1 MRALAD
7 LLLPPRCPGCGR
19 DGVVLCPMCARW
31 LARRAGEPAGT
42 PIGLVRP
49 LPAGLLALEWCAA
62 FSGPVRDAL
71 HALKYRGERRLVE
84 PFAAALAER
93 WRTAG
98 TPVDRIAAVPVHR
111 SRRRQRGFDQ
121 AEDLADALG
130 AELGIPVVRA
140 LERAGRTAA
149 LHGQGRAGRAGTLEG
164 AFRVRPRAV
173 GAVRGRRLLL
183 VDDIVTTGATLSGCA
198 CVLLDAGARSVA
210 AIAVAR
216 ER

>member
-1 MRALAD
+1 M
-7 LLLPPRCPGCGR
+7 
-19 DGVVLCPMCARW
+19 LCAPCTRW
-31 LARRAGEPAGT
+31 LMRRAGVPAGT

-49 LPAGLLALEWCAA
+49 LPPGLLALEWCAA

-84 PFAAALAER
+84 PLAMALADR

-121 AEDLADALG
+121 AEELAAALG
-130 AELGIPVVRA
+130 ALLGIPVVRA
-140 LERAGRTAA
+140 LERVGRTAA
-149 LHGQGRAGRAGTLEG
+149 LHGQGRSGRARTVEG
-164 AFRVRPRAV
+164 AFRVRARAV
-173 GAVRGRRLLL
+173 ADLRGRRVLL

>member
-1 MRALAD
+1 MRAIAD

-19 DGVVLCPMCARW
+19 DGVVLCPACTRW
-31 LARRAGEPAGT
+31 LARRATEPAGT

-49 LPAGLLALEWCAA
+49 LPPGVIALEWCAA

-71 HALKYRGERRLVE
+71 HALKYRGERRLVA
-84 PFAAALAER
+84 PLAVALADR

-121 AEDLADALG
+121 AEELAEALG
-130 AELGIPVVRA
+130 AALGIPVVRA
-140 LERAGRTAA
+140 LERTGRTAA
-149 LHGQGRAGRAGTLEG
+149 LHGQDRSGRARTVEG
-164 AFRVRPRAV
+164 VFRVRPRAS
-173 GAVRGRRLLL
+173 GAIRGRRILL